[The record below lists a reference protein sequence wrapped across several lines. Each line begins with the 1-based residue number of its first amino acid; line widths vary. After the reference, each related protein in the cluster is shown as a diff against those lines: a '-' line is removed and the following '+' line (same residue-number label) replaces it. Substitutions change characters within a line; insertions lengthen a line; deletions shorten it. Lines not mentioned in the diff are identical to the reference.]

1 MHVWEKW
8 MEPCPAHG
16 AAFSGA
22 LSGSERDASLWANA
36 LFSDA
41 NVVSECKSMAVPKG
55 RDK

>member
-1 MHVWEKW
+1 